1 MAKVYVV
8 LNGRKNGIFNSWDEC
23 QKSIL
28 KFKDA
33 AYKSFVSTAEAE
45 EFYRRNMPIDPEDF
59 KLDRGMAKIYVAG
72 SYDEKQDKYGFAY
85 DVRMADQIISGSGIE
100 PMPLVYGQQEQTG
113 EIEAVVHA
121 VKKAREL
128 GLYSVLICYT
138 HAGTG
143 AWAIGTWNTKKD
155 GPVYYKKGIDECIMD
170 VRFAP
175 VADNIQEMKEVIKKA
190 KDVLYTK

>member
-45 EFYRRNMPIDPEDF
+45 EFYRRNMPMDPEDF

-155 GPVYYKKGIDECIMD
+155 GSVYYKKGIDECIMD

-175 VADNIQEMKEVIKKA
+175 VADNIPEIKEVIKKA

>member
-45 EFYRRNMPIDPEDF
+45 EFYRRNMPMDPEDF

-85 DVRMADQIISGSGIE
+85 DVRMADQIISDSGIE

-175 VADNIQEMKEVIKKA
+175 VADNIPEMKEVIKKA

>member
-8 LNGRKNGIFNSWDEC
+8 LNGRKNGIFNSRDEC

-45 EFYRRNMPIDPEDF
+45 EFYRRNMPMDPEDF

-175 VADNIQEMKEVIKKA
+175 VADNIPEMKEVIKKA

>member
-1 MAKVYVV
+1 MAKIYVV
-8 LNGRKNGIFNSWDEC
+8 LNGRQNGIFDSWDEC

-33 AYKSFVSTAEAE
+33 AYKSFNDKAEAE
-45 EFYRRNMPIDPEDF
+45 EFYKRNMPINPEDF
-59 KLDRGMAKIYVAG
+59 KLERGTAKIFVAG
-72 SYDEKQDKYGFAY
+72 SYDKKQDRYGFAY
-85 DVRMADQIISGSGIE
+85 DVQVGDQTVSGSGIE
-100 PMPLVYGQQEQTG
+100 PMQLVYGQQEQTG
-113 EIEAVVHA
+113 EIEAVVRA
-121 VKKAREL
+121 IEKAREL

-170 VRFAP
+170 VRFTP
-175 VADNIQEMKEVIKKA
+175 VADDIPEMKTVMKMAEDILQ
-190 KDVLYTK
+190 DS

>member
-1 MAKVYVV
+1 
-8 LNGRKNGIFNSWDEC
+8 
-23 QKSIL
+23 
-28 KFKDA
+28 
-33 AYKSFVSTAEAE
+33 
-45 EFYRRNMPIDPEDF
+45 MPMDPEDF

-113 EIEAVVHA
+113 EIEAVIHA

-175 VADNIQEMKEVIKKA
+175 VADNIPEMKEVIKKA

>member
-45 EFYRRNMPIDPEDF
+45 EFYRRNMPMDPEDF

>member
-45 EFYRRNMPIDPEDF
+45 EFYRRNMPMDPENF

-175 VADNIQEMKEVIKKA
+175 VADNIPEMKEVIKKA

>member
-45 EFYRRNMPIDPEDF
+45 EFYRRNMPMDPEDF
-59 KLDRGMAKIYVAG
+59 KLDRGMAKIDVAG

-175 VADNIQEMKEVIKKA
+175 VADNIPEMKEVIKKA